1 VASGAE
7 IAKGLMTHGMAVSMP
22 CAVVENGTRSEQR
35 TFVTTLQH
43 LEGIIQKE
51 RIQSPALI
59 VVGPVCTLAEKFDW
73 FSKLPLKG
81 ARLLVTR
88 PKEKEGTLVGRLREL
103 GAHVTSLPAI
113 ATKPVPFPIPDLSQ
127 YGVLVFTSGAGVNS
141 FFQALWREGLD
152 ARKMAGLKIAVV
164 GKETEKQL
172 ATYGLRADFVPT
184 VFCAETL
191 AGEMLESGFLEKGI
205 RVLLI
210 QAKIASEEVFQR
222 LSARGIQT
230 DRLTVYETQYVQQEG
245 IDPGEYDFG
254 IFTSASSVE
263 GYARALGE
271 KAEVEALAAVCIG
284 EKTAAAARELG
295 MPVYVAKEATIQSLI
310 ETVWEQYRDKKKE
323 NEG

>member
-1 VASGAE
+1 
-7 IAKGLMTHGMAVSMP
+7 
-22 CAVVENGTRSEQR
+22 
-35 TFVTTLQH
+35 
-43 LEGIIQKE
+43 
-51 RIQSPALI
+51 
-59 VVGPVCTLAEKFDW
+59 
-73 FSKLPLKG
+73 
-81 ARLLVTR
+81 
-88 PKEKEGTLVGRLREL
+88 
-103 GAHVTSLPAI
+103 VTSLPAI

-230 DRLTVYETQYVQQEG
+230 DRLTVYETRYVQQEG